1 MFGGRWWYSGVKNRW
16 PELKTCSK
24 TSRLLWQRSVPSS
37 PSCDFLPA
45 YFVARATGH
54 CRGGDNGFLFLSLHS
69 KVHEHSKERRS
80 SQRHYTCLAPFP
92 AIAHTWACVPTS
104 VLKYSTRAFQLYR
117 PRCKKGPNHKTR
129 VFTSSLN
136 LTLLWLSG
144 QEAVG
149 KLGWKGRGQCGGGIR
164 YNKCRKHNESCNC
177 QPFVTWCQQ
186 SVRHVSRP
194 CNTRSTEKTWVGSN
208 VWS

>member
-1 MFGGRWWYSGVKNRW
+1 MVQWCQEQMARVKNLFKNIQTVVTAQRPVVSQLWLSPCLFCRASRRSLSRW
-16 PELKTCSK
+16 
-24 TSRLLWQRSVPSS
+24 RQWI
-37 PSCDFLPA
+37 
-45 YFVARATGH
+45 FV
-54 CRGGDNGFLFLSLHS
+54 LSLHS
-69 KVHEHSKERRS
+69 KVHEHSKEKRS

-164 YNKCRKHNESCNC
+164 DNKCRKHKESCNC
-177 QPFVTWCQQ
+177 QPFVTWGQR
-186 SVRHVSRP
+186 SIHHVSRP
-194 CNTRSTEKTWVGSN
+194 CNTRSTEKTRVGSN